1 MANPGVSGSQIPPGE
16 DFAQRQI
23 ADIRRE
29 LRELGPSIAKS
40 FQPVIDRLDA
50 ADVAMAARVADIA
63 ANVASIN
70 ALLTQVVKPQSIYS
84 SASNFALTTTPTTLK
99 TVTVTVPAGFTSAVV
114 TVLARVF
121 AINPNTTGGPAGTG
135 LDYLFCHPTVAGVS
149 GAEMP
154 LVATGSQGS
163 AMNVSPLATVLTGL
177 TPGGTF
183 TVTVN
188 ASTDYLSWSAY
199 TNNVAEISGTIL
211 WLV

>member
-1 MANPGVSGSQIPPGE
+1 MANPGVSGSQIPAGE

-23 ADIRRE
+23 KDLQRE

-40 FQPVIDRLDA
+40 FAPVI
-50 ADVAMAARVADIA
+50 ADLTAKQVALE
-63 ANVASIN
+63 
-70 ALLTQVVKPQSIYS
+70 LLISQVVKPQSIYS

-99 TVTVTVPAGFTSAVV
+99 TVTITVPAGFTSAVV

-135 LDYLFCHPTVAGVS
+135 LDYLFCHPTVGAVPGV
-149 GAEMP
+149 EMP

-163 AMNVSPLATVLTGL
+163 AMNLSPLSTVLTGL

-188 ASTDYLSWSAY
+188 ASTDYLSWSAF
-199 TNNVAEISGTIL
+199 TNNIAEISGNIL